1 MTLPVAPTI
10 IKCSLFQT
18 LNGQPIMN
26 RFHVKVG
33 ATNPSAAECNAVA
46 VAVANWWAG
55 NVQDLVGDQLS
66 LREVHAQSLAEV
78 NGPQATFSTG
88 LPAAG
93 ALTSPTLPGNVA
105 FCVSLRSGLTGR
117 SARGRWYWGGLTE
130 SQVSQN
136 QVDGGTATS
145 IVAAIDNLIST
156 IEGIAALPVIVSY
169 YSGGIVRPGGPVYF
183 VITDAL
189 AVDTTVDSQ
198 RGRLH

>member
-145 IVAAIDNLIST
+145 IVAASRAMRFRVRSRSRVLEGDGADAMT
-156 IEGIAALPVIVSY
+156 IWRQFPHRRRAGFPAA
-169 YSGGIVRPGGPVYF
+169 
-183 VITDAL
+183 
-189 AVDTTVDSQ
+189 
-198 RGRLH
+198 

>member
-1 MTLPVAPTI
+1 MALPVAPTI

-78 NGPQATFSTG
+78 NGPQATFSSG
-88 LPAAG
+88 RNLFNSGVPRWAAKR
-93 ALTSPTLPGNVA
+93 TD
-105 FCVSLRSGLTGR
+105 LRH
-117 SARGRWYWGGLTE
+117 
-130 SQVSQN
+130 
-136 QVDGGTATS
+136 
-145 IVAAIDNLIST
+145 
-156 IEGIAALPVIVSY
+156 PVLGKPRRCPVH
-169 YSGGIVRPGGPVYF
+169 RGGP
-183 VITDAL
+183 
-189 AVDTTVDSQ
+189 AVAGCRD
-198 RGRLH
+198 